1 MRAPIPADEAERLQ
15 ALHSFD
21 MLDSPQEPDF
31 DDIVALAS
39 AACGA
44 PMSLVTM
51 VDADRQWARARI
63 GADFADVSR
72 DVSFCAH
79 AILGRD
85 LLVVPD
91 ARADARFAGNPH
103 VVREPGV
110 RFYAGAPLL
119 TSEGY
124 ALGALCVVDAVPRRL
139 SLGQLQ
145 ALRALSR
152 QITSQLELRRL
163 VAGLFRSRAREQEV
177 ERLRNELS
185 NLVRYQ
191 LVVPLSELRA
201 CVELLRDTPDC
212 PPEIAH
218 RLGVAAHAGATDL
231 LRLLDDLVR
240 IVGPPKDEPEL
251 HPRTVDLAAIT
262 EEAVRSVRPI
272 GDAKDIPLRI
282 DRPPGPVPVFADPAR
297 LGQALSHLLFNAVKF
312 TPCGGQLRVEV
323 DPSPSIRLRDLGPCD
338 ERPCLYEH
346 LYEAAMMRPLGSPG
360 PDIGLSVVKA
370 ILDASHATIA
380 MSDEAGSGT
389 AVHILFP
396 GVELHSDP

>member
-1 MRAPIPADEAERLQ
+1 MRVPTLSDSAVRD
-15 ALHSFD
+15 
-21 MLDSPQEPDF
+21 LDLLARRPEPDL
-31 DDIVALAS
+31 DAMVELTAS
-39 AACGA
+39 ICATPIAVVSVLDGDEHSAKAGVGVDLGA
-44 PMSLVTM
+44 PVRGQPL
-51 VDADRQWARARI
+51 
-63 GADFADVSR
+63 
-72 DVSFCAH
+72 CAH
-79 AILGRD
+79 TIDGHG

-91 ARADARFAGNPH
+91 ARADPRFADHPD
-103 VVREPGV
+103 VRREPGI

-240 IVGPPKDEPEL
+240 IVGPPKNEPEL